1 MFSFAIKSIACI
13 CSSFPNVQVSV
24 DIRSPLAGVMVELC
38 AKQGDTVQVGA
49 QLFKIDSDGKASV
62 ASSAAAPAAAAP
74 AAAKP
79 AVAAAVSVPVVAA
92 THAHTRVPLIQ
103 FKYGKRGLANLA
115 WQWCARG

>member
-1 MFSFAIKSIACI
+1 
-13 CSSFPNVQVSV
+13 
-24 DIRSPLAGVMVELC
+24 
-38 AKQGDTVQVGA
+38 VQVGA

-74 AAAKP
+74 AAAAAAAKP
-79 AVAAAVSVPVVAA
+79 AAAAVSAPAVAA

>member
-1 MFSFAIKSIACI
+1 MFSFAMKSMACI
-13 CSSFPNVQVSV
+13 GSPFANLQVSV

-74 AAAKP
+74 AAAPAAKP
-79 AVAAAVSVPVVAA
+79 AAAAAVSAPAVAA

-103 FKYGKRGLANLA
+103 FKYGKRGVILLP
-115 WQWCARG
+115 